1 MATENV
7 KVFCVYKHTSPSEKI
22 YIGQTKRN
30 PKLRW
35 KNGEGYKHNQHFYNA
50 IQKYG
55 WDNFKHEIVCSDL
68 TDKEADW
75 LEKYLISYYNSSN
88 RNYGY
93 NIEGGG
99 NNNKIISDETKSK
112 QSKAH
117 IGQVSGMKGK
127 KQSDEAKEKISV
139 AHKGKHK
146 TEEWKE
152 NMKNKMLQIWIERKE
167 NDWKMPESA
176 KEKISVARKGKPS
189 SHRKPIKINDIV
201 YNSLSSAAKALN
213 ISASHLCGII
223 KGKKNNIL
231 NLKIELIWNRC
242 EL

>member
-1 MATENV
+1 MAIENV
-7 KVFCVYKHTSPSEKI
+7 KVFCVYKHTSPSGKI

-35 KNGEGYKHNQHFYNA
+35 KNGEGYKHNQYFYNA

-99 NNNKIISDETKSK
+99 NNKKIISDETKSK

-139 AHKGKHK
+139 AHKGK
-146 TEEWKE
+146 
-152 NMKNKMLQIWIERKE
+152 
-167 NDWKMPESA
+167 
-176 KEKISVARKGKPS
+176 PS
-189 SHRKPIKINDIV
+189 NNRKPIKINDIV

-213 ISASHLCGII
+213 ISASHLCSII

-242 EL
+242 ES

>member
-7 KVFCVYKHTSPSEKI
+7 RVFCVYKHTSPHGKV
-22 YIGQTKRN
+22 YIGQTCQTLKR
-30 PKLRW
+30 RYR
-35 KNGEGYKHNQHFYNA
+35 NGEGYKHNQYFYNA

-68 TDKEADW
+68 TGKEADW

-99 NNNKIISDETKSK
+99 NDKKIIPDETKLK

-117 IGQVSGMKGK
+117 IGQVSVMKGHHHTE
-127 KQSDEAKEKISV
+127 EAKKKMSV
-139 AHKGKHK
+139 AHKGKCK

-152 NMKNKMLQIWIERKE
+152 NMKNVMLQNWIERKE
-167 NDWKMPESA
+167 NGWKMPESA
-176 KEKISVARKGKPS
+176 KEKISIAQKGKPS
-189 SHRKPIKINDIV
+189 NHRKPIKINDII
-201 YNSLSSAAKALN
+201 YPSSSSAAKALN
-213 ISASHLCGII
+213 ISTSHLCSII
-223 KGKKNNIL
+223 KGRKNNTL
-231 NLKIELIWNRC
+231 NIKIEFIWK
-242 EL
+242 EYE